1 MKKNGFILVETLI
14 ATTLIAVVFTI
25 IYIEFGT
32 ISENYKNT
40 YNNNTVDKIYA
51 VNNIRNFILSN
62 GYNNI
67 SSSNT
72 YLDITS
78 CSYFT
83 SETQCVNLI
92 NVLEIEKVLYLP
104 GSFLSYKEDIMSDT
118 NISDNLKK
126 YLKSLNNEYNDLLI
140 VEFKDKKCAMMGM

>member
-40 YNNNTVDKIYA
+40 YNNNSVDKIYA
-51 VNNIRNFILSN
+51 VNNMKNFILSN
-62 GYNNI
+62 GYNDI
-67 SSSNT
+67 MSSNT
-72 YLDITS
+72 YLDVTS

-83 SETQCVNLI
+83 SETQCTNLI
-92 NVLEIEKVLYLP
+92 NVLEIEKVLYVP
-104 GSFLSYKEDIMSDT
+104 NSYLSYKEEMLTDN

-140 VEFKDKKCAMMGM
+140 VEFKDKKCAMIGM